1 MSSYEPMEYDIIT
14 FMDLSKCKELI
25 DLGVKEKKEYMITY
39 IFNNGDF
46 VIFSEDGEK
55 AEEYQIKYENAKYAW
70 FLYNTIIDIQE
81 STDKILSLDVPT
93 LQFYSNDDVKFEV
106 GDYIKF
112 SNLSECKSIYTDQVN
127 EIDSYEVLKVNQW
140 GGLHILVNNQ
150 ELYISD
156 SSLCGLVNFAK
167 KVDFHEILLEN
178 VDNFLQNMLELN
190 KERLIEVS
198 IDECLNS
205 NNFEKIKQIQKES

>member
-1 MSSYEPMEYDIIT
+1 MSSYEPMEYDIIA

-46 VIFSEDGEK
+46 VIFSEDGQE
-55 AEEYQIKYENAKYAW
+55 AEEHQIKYENAKYAW
-70 FLYNTIIDIQE
+70 FLYNTIIDIQD
-81 STDKILSLDVPT
+81 STDKLLSLDVPT
-93 LQFYSNDDVKFEV
+93 IQFNSNEVKFEV

-112 SNLSECKSIYTDQVN
+112 SNLSECKSIYANQVN
-127 EIDSYEVLKVNQW
+127 ERDSYEILKIIPY
-140 GGLHILVNNQ
+140 GGLCISVNNR
-150 ELYISD
+150 ELYIYD
-156 SSLCGLVNFAK
+156 NSLCGLVNFAK
-167 KVDFHEILLEN
+167 KVEFHEILIEN

-198 IDECLNS
+198 IDESLKS

>member
-1 MSSYEPMEYDIIT
+1 MSSYEPMEYDVIT
-14 FMDLSKCKELI
+14 FMDLSKCKELV

-46 VIFSEDGEK
+46 VIYSEYGQE
-55 AEEYQIKYENAKYAW
+55 AEEHQIKYENAKYAW
-70 FLYNTIIDIQE
+70 FLYNSIIDIEE
-81 STDKILSLDVPT
+81 STEKLLSLDVPT
-93 LQFYSNDDVKFEV
+93 IQFYNKVTFEV

-112 SNLSECKSIYTDQVN
+112 SNLSECKSIYVNQVN
-127 EIDSYEVLKVNQW
+127 ENDSYEILKVIPY
-140 GGLHILVNNQ
+140 GGLCISINNR
-150 ELYISD
+150 ELYIYD
-156 SSLCGLVNFAK
+156 NSLCGLVNFAK
-167 KVDFHEILLEN
+167 KVEFHEILIEN

-198 IDECLNS
+198 IDECLKS